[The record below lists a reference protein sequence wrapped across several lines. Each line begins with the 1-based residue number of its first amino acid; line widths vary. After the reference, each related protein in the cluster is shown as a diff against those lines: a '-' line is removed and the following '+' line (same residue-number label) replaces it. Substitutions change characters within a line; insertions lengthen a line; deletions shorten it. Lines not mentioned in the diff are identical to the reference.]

1 MLASGFSTEMSVSK
15 KSQFDELVAE
25 VQRCELCP
33 RMGSRTK
40 VLSYHNGSLNSPVVF
55 VAEAPG
61 RFGADKYGIPLY
73 GDRTGRNFESFL
85 AAASLDRQSVFV
97 TNAVLCNPRSQNGTN
112 DPPNE
117 SEVRNCSEF
126 LRRTLEVIRPL
137 YIVTLGTKAL
147 YALKI
152 LHHHELTLAVN
163 VGRLNAWNGCKIYP
177 LYHPSPRALIRR
189 SWDQQHSDY
198 RELGSLLRISSEDY
212 K

>member
-1 MLASGFSTEMSVSK
+1 MNVSK
-15 KSQFDELVAE
+15 KSQFDELIAA

-33 RMGSRTK
+33 RMESRTK
-40 VLSYHNGSLNSPVVF
+40 VLSNRNGNLNSPVVF

-85 AAASLDRQSVFV
+85 AAARLDRQSIFV

-112 DPPNE
+112 DTPND

-126 LRRTLEVIRPL
+126 LRRTLEVIRPR
-137 YIVTLGTKAL
+137 YVVTLGTKAL

-152 LHHHELTLAVN
+152 LHHHELTLSVN
-163 VGRLNAWNGCKIYP
+163 VGRLNAWNGCKVYP

-189 SWDQQHSDY
+189 TWGQQQIDY
-198 RELGSLLRISSEDY
+198 HELGRLLRIPLGDNT
-212 K
+212 